1 MDAGATRET
10 RGHLAPGGQHADL
23 EGAVTWAEFTIIR
36 ILLLIARMLTKDP
49 SLRDELQALANVIAA
64 GQPSAQRFGLAP

>member
-1 MDAGATRET
+1 M
-10 RGHLAPGGQHADL
+10 
-23 EGAVTWAEFTIIR
+23 TWAEFTIIR